1 MAEGAGCTGDGG
13 VQLGTVR
20 HAVGDA
26 DVADTL
32 AGHGQRLGVRIADD
46 SIAVD
51 AGDIRDFGIVID
63 QLAIGLVGNDI
74 DRVAVFRALA
84 LEQGSEGRECLAAV
98 DHTGGIVRRIDQNG
112 LRVRRER
119 ALHSGDIDLEIL
131 RIGRDLDE
139 FAAVVGHKDLIFR
152 EIRGDCDE
160 FGIVHSQR
168 AEDGDKGWG
177 RAAGEE
183 DVLRADRIA
192 AALRQIVGNSLLGL
206 LRAACGRVA
215 MQSKAVTL

>member
-1 MAEGAGCTGDGG
+1 M
-13 VQLGTVR
+13 
-20 HAVGDA
+20 
-26 DVADTL
+26 
-32 AGHGQRLGVRIADD
+32 
-46 SIAVD
+46 
-51 AGDIRDFGIVID
+51 
-63 QLAIGLVGNDI
+63 
-74 DRVAVFRALA
+74 
-84 LEQGSEGRECLAAV
+84 
-98 DHTGGIVRRIDQNG
+98 
-112 LRVRRER
+112 RRER

>member
-1 MAEGAGCTGDGG
+1 M
-13 VQLGTVR
+13 
-20 HAVGDA
+20 
-26 DVADTL
+26 
-32 AGHGQRLGVRIADD
+32 
-46 SIAVD
+46 
-51 AGDIRDFGIVID
+51 
-63 QLAIGLVGNDI
+63 
-74 DRVAVFRALA
+74 
-84 LEQGSEGRECLAAV
+84 
-98 DHTGGIVRRIDQNG
+98 
-112 LRVRRER
+112 RRER

-160 FGIVHSQR
+160 FGIFYGQR
-168 AEDGDKGWG
+168 AEDGDKGRS

-192 AALRQIVGNSLLGL
+192 AALRQIVGNGLLGL

-215 MQSKAVTL
+215 MQGKAVAFQKLADDGGDLLRRGYGGIAERIVIDIFLSDDGCLTETILEQLADAGLLFSQMDKALRDHPCPSFPFTPFKI

>member
-1 MAEGAGCTGDGG
+1 M
-13 VQLGTVR
+13 
-20 HAVGDA
+20 
-26 DVADTL
+26 
-32 AGHGQRLGVRIADD
+32 
-46 SIAVD
+46 
-51 AGDIRDFGIVID
+51 
-63 QLAIGLVGNDI
+63 
-74 DRVAVFRALA
+74 AVFRALA
-84 LEQGSEGRECLAAV
+84 LEQGAFEGRECLAAV

-152 EIRGDCDE
+152 EVRGDCDE